1 MFADLL
7 APVKSSH
14 CAWQGCHGNRKAEQS
29 ELGLTFGTCNEGEE
43 REGRSLDK
51 NTKARFGVMLLIC
64 P

>member
-1 MFADLL
+1 MFADLS
-7 APVKSSH
+7 APMKSSRR
-14 CAWQGCHGNRKAEQS
+14 AWRGCHGNCKAEQS
-29 ELGLTFGTCNEGEE
+29 ELGVMFGTCNEGEE